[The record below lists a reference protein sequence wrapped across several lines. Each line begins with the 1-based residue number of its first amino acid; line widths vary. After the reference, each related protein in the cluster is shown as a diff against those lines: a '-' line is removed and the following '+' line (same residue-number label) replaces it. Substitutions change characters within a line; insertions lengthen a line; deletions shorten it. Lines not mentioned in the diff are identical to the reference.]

1 MSKILVTY
9 FSASGVTEKVA
20 RDIAKAVGADLYE
33 IAPAQPY
40 TTAVEQFLEQIDP
53 AGGVVRVKPI
63 GGMFDDAD

>member
-33 IAPAQPY
+33 I
-40 TTAVEQFLEQIDP
+40 
-53 AGGVVRVKPI
+53 VK
-63 GGMFDDAD
+63 